1 MINFWKIHEIFRILP
16 DFPSLGGGASDLSGP
31 TFTLASERMTEFH
44 GEKRSFIYYITL
56 YEYLFEHLKTAQEAV
71 IRSADIAE
79 QTD

>member
-1 MINFWKIHEIFRILP
+1 MATILINFRKVHEIFRILP

-44 GEKRSFIYYITL
+44 GEKKIITL
-56 YEYLFEHLKTAQEAV
+56 YEYLFEHLKAAQEAV